1 MANYTSTAKTQPLRD
16 WFKYHFIE
24 QKFGTWPGIFIFG
37 LLSAGIA
44 YATVLIDYKLSFV
57 FTGIFITVLVFILFM
72 KYPYFG
78 FFFVIAYSALPS
90 TLSRLSGNDD
100 IPFGSLTDLLI
111 YITLFSVISRYDLR
125 KRVDARFWR
134 NPIFTVFL
142 MLFFY
147 YILEA
152 VNPSMFN
159 ILGWVSFIR
168 KFFAVLC
175 FFYISY
181 ALLNTWK
188 ATKFFINFSIIF
200 TTLLAIYA
208 CKQQWFGMADFEM
221 NYIMRTKGQLELL
234 LQGGLL
240 RKFSTLSDPAST
252 GILFASVAVQCIIL
266 FLRETKTKTRIWLAI
281 AIMFNLLG
289 YGYSGTR
296 TATLMIV
303 AGIAFY
309 SVATLYEKRTLI
321 FVGLVLVAFT
331 VLMTMPFN
339 PPAIGR
345 IRSTFTGTKDASA
358 LVRDI
363 NRHRVQP
370 YLYSHPIG
378 GGIFTAITEGPKYN
392 PGHYLSTFP
401 PDSGYMKVFAEQGY
415 IGLLLMLI
423 SYFVIMRYGLNN
435 FYKARDPEIQNQC
448 IALLTLIFT
457 LMVGQYSQFAMGI
470 EPQIYFYL
478 GTLIFFLKLPDYDKK
493 KSHDETR

>member
-1 MANYTSTAKTQPLRD
+1 MNNYSTASNIQPVRD
-16 WFKYHFIE
+16 WLRYHFVDK
-24 QKFGTWPGIFIFG
+24 KFSTWPGFFVFG
-37 LLSAGIA
+37 ILSVALA
-44 YATVLIDYKLSFV
+44 YVTVLIDYKLSFV
-57 FTGIFITVLVFILFM
+57 LTGLFITALMFILIM
-72 KYPYFG
+72 KFPNFG
-78 FFFVIAYSALPS
+78 FFLIIVYSALPS
-90 TLSRLSGNDD
+90 TLSRLAGNDD

-111 YITLFSVISRYDLR
+111 YITLFSVISKYDLR
-125 KRVDARFWR
+125 KRVDARFWN
-134 NPIFTVFL
+134 NPIFIVMI
-142 MLFFY
+142 MLLLY
-147 YILEA
+147 YIAES
-152 VNPSMFN
+152 VNPNMYN
-159 ILGWVSFIR
+159 ILGWVSYTR
-168 KFFAVLC
+168 KYIAVLC

-188 ATKFFINFSIIF
+188 ATKYFINFSIIL
-200 TTLLAIYA
+200 TTLLAVYA
-208 CKQQWFGMADFEM
+208 CKQQWFGMATFEM

-252 GILFASVAVQCIIL
+252 GILFSSVAVQCMIL
-266 FLRETKTKTRIWLAI
+266 FLREANIKKRIWLAI
-281 AIMFNLLG
+281 AIIFNLLG

-309 SVATLYEKRTLI
+309 SIATLYELRTLI
-321 FVGLVLVAFT
+321 FVAGVIVAFT

-370 YLYSHPIG
+370 YLYKHPMG

-392 PGHYLSTFP
+392 PEHYLAGFP
-401 PDSGYMKVFAEQGY
+401 PDSGYMKVFAEQGW
-415 IGLLLMLI
+415 IGLTLLLI
-423 SYFVIMRYGLNN
+423 SYFVIMQYGLNK
-435 FYKARDPEIQNQC
+435 FYKARDPEIQNQS
-448 IALLTLIFT
+448 IALLTMIFT

-478 GTLIFFLKLPDYDKK
+478 GTLIFFLKLPDYDKNK
-493 KSHDETR
+493 FHEQIN